1 MQEGRQKSALRFG
14 QGAKKQP
21 ILMDG
26 LQMCRYFFAL
36 WTGGTIVEQAFF
48 QKKSESSVP
57 TLA

>member
-1 MQEGRQKSALRFG
+1 MQEGGRKARCVLGKVQ
-14 QGAKKQP
+14 KQP